1 MYAYMKYLPDTEP
14 MALRTVH
21 RNKQCINL
29 NSNDFRKW
37 YCAAN
42 KPFNLLRLRSAQVFT
57 FNLSRCH
64 TKVSEGCVVSCG
76 QRSIVS
82 KSHVENVS
90 SNNGFGG
97 RDSVW

>member
-1 MYAYMKYLPDTEP
+1 MYLPDTEP

-37 YCAAN
+37 YCVAN
-42 KPFNLLRLRSAQVFT
+42 KPFNLLKY
-57 FNLSRCH
+57 NLFRCH

-82 KSHVENVS
+82 KFHVENAS

-97 RDSVW
+97 RHSAW